1 MKTKKIKNYL
11 YTSVISALFDDRNPE
26 RQDLTKYFF
35 EKLHQFDVYISDIV
49 QTEINKIKSEELKQ
63 RIKSF
68 IKNYKILLLNDE
80 ITQLA
85 GEYIKNNVIPA
96 DYKEEC
102 FHIAY
107 ATLNEIDYLLSWNFR
122 HIVNLKTKQII
133 NTINLTLKYPE
144 LKIITPAELL

>member
-1 MKTKKIKNYL
+1 M
-11 YTSVISALFDDRNPE
+11 
-26 RQDLTKYFF
+26 
-35 EKLHQFDVYISDIV
+35 
-49 QTEINKIKSEELKQ
+49 
-63 RIKSF
+63 
-68 IKNYKILLLNDE
+68 LNDE